1 MIKLSLRRTWHEIS
15 DYLNSSNPNPLRITE
30 LINRVPP
37 CCWTFKFTF
46 DAANR
51 TIAEISCDSPV
62 SDTHAQ
68 ALLDGSLAEVFFA
81 DSLDLRQA
89 EKYFTADTS
98 QLLKDPP
105 SSNLIT
111 LGNLDEEAD
120 SLLVLKGFWQS
131 DSTPPEV
138 QQISAVRSYFLEHTW
153 LGSPDLADS
162 EYYIRWIVF
171 VKEELI
177 HPGNRYKTKLGS
189 TDNFTTQETLYN
201 TSGDHIGH
209 ASFWTSPSLDIDEIY
224 TMFGPLVPKPKNW
237 MARRRKDS
245 RLIVEI
251 DSLALKQAVVQGK
264 STAIL
269 INELVNSVEVARVL
283 VANSDL
289 FQSYEEE
296 IARKQ
301 QTKSANKLKERQIRA
316 QTGEMVIFGG
326 TPVMLVPSNEN
337 EVLVLLCKLEAL
349 DALPFHDFFL
359 WEYTPRAGIDAIATY
374 QIREIEVPTQFA
386 AIEVEHHFENFFD
399 HEHPPSQ
406 VNLVICWD
414 FRDGETPEEL
424 SQRNKYLFEYRNDDS
439 YIVLVLSYIPNLQIK
454 GVKQ

>member
-1 MIKLSLRRTWHEIS
+1 MIELNLRRTWYEIS

-30 LINRVPP
+30 LINRIPP

-51 TIAEISCDSPV
+51 TIVEISCDSPV

-68 ALLDGSLAEVFFA
+68 ALLDGSLAEVFFV

-89 EKYFTADTS
+89 EKYFTADPS
-98 QLLKDPP
+98 KLVKDPP
-105 SSNLIT
+105 SSNRIT
-111 LGNLDEEAD
+111 LRNLDEKAD
-120 SLLVLKGFWQS
+120 SLLVLRGFWQS

-153 LGSPDLADS
+153 LGAPGLAES
-162 EYYIRWIVF
+162 EYYIRWTVF
-171 VKEELI
+171 VTEELI
-177 HPGNRYKTKLGS
+177 RPGNRYKTKLRS

-201 TSGDHIGH
+201 TSGNHIGH
-209 ASFWTSPSLDIDEIY
+209 ASFWTSPSLEIDGIY

-237 MARRRKDS
+237 LTIS
-245 RLIVEI
+245 RGDPRWIVEI
-251 DSLALKQAVVQGK
+251 GSQTLEQAIIQGK
-264 STAIL
+264 STTIL
-269 INELVNSVEVARVL
+269 INELVNSVEDARVS
-283 VANSDL
+283 VANLDR

-296 IARKQ
+296 IERKQ
-301 QTKSANKLKERQIRA
+301 QTKSANKLKERQRRA
-316 QTGEMVIFGG
+316 QTAEIVIFDE

-337 EVLVLLCKLEAL
+337 EVIVLLCKLEAL
-349 DALPFHDFFL
+349 DALPFHEFFL

-386 AIEVEHHFENFFD
+386 AIEVEHHFENFLD

-414 FRDGETPEEL
+414 FRDGEAPEEL

-439 YIVLVLSYIPNLQIK
+439 YIVLVLSHIPNLQIK